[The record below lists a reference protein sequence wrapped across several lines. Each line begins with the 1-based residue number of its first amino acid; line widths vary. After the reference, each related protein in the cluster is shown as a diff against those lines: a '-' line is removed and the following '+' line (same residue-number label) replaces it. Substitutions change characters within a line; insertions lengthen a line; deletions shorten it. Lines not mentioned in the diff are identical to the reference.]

1 MLTQY
6 SAEELNQNYDNMS
19 CVTGVTVT
27 TGITFYTQHTQFN
40 IPEECRHT
48 IDKSYIESKMK
59 QTATVLGHLQ
69 EFMNAINHQPS
80 TGTLPHDS

>member
-1 MLTQY
+1 
-6 SAEELNQNYDNMS
+6 MS
-19 CVTGVTVT
+19 CVNGFTGT
-27 TGITFYTQHTQFN
+27 TGTKFYTQHTQFN

-69 EFMNAINHQPS
+69 EFMNAIIYH
-80 TGTLPHDS
+80 TTVKIME